1 MDTAFELPTY
11 SPAGVRIPVDQP
23 AAISQPPQLPPPR
36 IAPSRT
42 SLSPKRI
49 LQVSSSPGTRA
60 RLGVASQLGKTA
72 DSSVTAGETT
82 QRPATTA
89 SPAATQAL
97 AQATAAA
104 AAATNSG
111 GSLRELKLRRG
122 LTPRAETERQTGV
135 RGIVGRP
142 KTRNA
147 PQPAQKPLL
156 PLTERKSQEENKLD
170 RLAKKDKD
178 VSDSDKGDIAP
189 DGSSGG
195 REGRQFTVSNVGN
208 NGRIYLRPT
217 VRPAHLRFPQPNF
230 VFPITPPATAGL
242 DLLAQDKE
250 RRGDMQRRP
259 SQPQEP
265 NAQWPLQQE
274 QKNRQQQSDQTQT
287 PQQLPPPPPP
297 PAPIIESH
305 LIYGSDWMSDLT
317 PSPTAIPLLRPR
329 FAAKNTSRSGNSI
342 RPTTAGAVGGRA
354 AGGHRRAV
362 SDSTIQDTSI
372 ARESDPGGFKI
383 VISQPKEDALRS
395 RTLEDLD
402 QLKSGLKAPHL
413 EISIPS
419 WKIGTPRFTMRG
431 TPILHGSSYA
441 PTEEPR
447 SSRPSYFSLAFAN
460 SRSLRDGD
468 ALISPRQGLFEQQRR
483 SQMGIPSPLV
493 SPGFHLDDP
502 ERGMRLTYHS
512 NYAVVEPSMFDTLT
526 FKPSSDDRS
535 IVRFSSTN
543 NAITAATPPRL
554 VAEITSPKFMDYDL
568 VSDFFLTYR
577 AFLEPLDL
585 LRMLVAR
592 LRWAVARDDETGMV
606 VRVRT
611 FVALRH
617 WILNYFMDDFVVDY
631 ALRILFCTLLNSFV
645 DELSNNPKGRKVQ
658 LKILTE
664 LKKCWRR
671 SCAQYWDG
679 EDFDDALGPEVPI
692 SPGGIAGHRNPA
704 LDPTFWEQVISGE
717 LPDDDDDDNGSTF
730 LTHLHSPES
739 MVHPEPGSSFSATGD
754 RSGRIDSI
762 VMGERPATPETQ
774 ARPSEVSERRQASP
788 VSISSMDFVSC
799 SFPTKNMRMLQA
811 SMGQP
816 LGAHPAEPSLT
827 YSSSGPVAMT
837 PRALVGKR
845 VRPSDSQKSTTTQS
859 HQHKRNNSLS
869 DSLREH
875 ASATER
881 MLQKNTEILMSLP
894 YAGSLVRGNI
904 FPPGQP
910 YVEILPPG
918 TSSSARRQTTLFQ
931 TFPAEIADSQKEKAS
946 AMSSQG
952 MRKLLGS
959 VRRAISTRGQ
969 IISPSLGSFINISPP
984 GPRDATTNRL
994 PGTAIVPQAR
1004 PRMNGFRPP
1013 VRIDLLGAKI
1023 AEDFKIA
1030 VREDEFEDDPEN
1042 TKEETIAMP
1051 TPTLPDLGLNLPQ
1064 YRNLTAASNYSDSIF
1079 FGWIPGRGDSFMQSP
1094 MSDAGITT
1102 GSKSIVIV
1110 DGTLPSDFP
1119 AMSGALPEHNPSV
1132 EMFGDTFLS
1141 VAADPTPP
1149 TTPPG
1154 LPTGTPRRSS
1164 YLLGRPPFQPSL
1176 SMDPLPPFI
1185 PDLDT
1190 LRADSVVGPPHAP
1203 VADDSMIPSSD
1214 IMSDEPD
1221 SRAFPRR
1228 ASGGGISVAESI
1240 AGTSTTEKNHG
1251 INSFGMPS
1259 SPPVRMPRP
1268 SWAYGHARHPSSRS
1282 HRSNRSYG
1290 LRRAA
1295 SFSSGIMPRSD
1306 ARSFDASTYD
1316 SGMMDESK
1324 EDEAPQPLR
1333 VLRRRPGGDL
1343 RAATNIGDLDYVP
1356 IRRSHS
1362 VGSLTTY
1369 SESVRSSFKP
1379 SRARGSN
1386 GFVDVISVDYTQEED
1401 KAKDEA
1407 GTFSIGMIT
1416 DKKPARQVS
1425 LFSAHT
1431 SKPIM
1436 RPSFEAEAQ
1445 KLAQIPD
1452 DDDDGGVESALLKL
1466 EGKYERKSKQ
1476 LSFSDPLHTI
1486 GSPTAAK
1493 KGGLPVLSGF
1503 SPHKTSRDNRT
1514 TAEERFKH
1522 RHRQIVNSNR
1532 APSSQ
1537 SVLSKLAQFSTA
1549 ADTLD
1554 DADESQ
1560 FGTDDARDSS
1570 LAPSSRAPAFSPPPT
1585 IRPAAVPRMLED
1597 VQSFVTQG
1605 SGESYCSIPLLDRGL
1620 TDDGRSRGALTDEW
1634 GDQSVIDGTNESG
1647 QQTPTALTVLGA
1659 GQDGSHPNSYQMVK
1673 KTVSIEKIH
1682 PGETMPRSPTQATE
1696 VSVFE
1701 DDDESDHASDL
1712 SSEMSAEDEEDRDL
1726 YNQAARNPG
1735 DPNAI
1740 ASRLPVHPL
1749 GDPQRDPPAQS
1760 QYIPVPELHP
1770 GKLVEDTLMGSH
1782 PPSPPMTLV
1791 QALLM
1796 SPDTGKIP
1804 ELHESQL
1811 WEDKPLPPTPG
1822 DADGGGKTKK
1832 QLQQEAEMLS
1842 AIGMQPMLEQKQK
1855 AQPRTAAG
1863 LEAARKFSV
1872 HLPFILA
1879 FESEILA
1886 QQFTLIEKDAL
1897 HEIDW
1902 RELIEMRWK
1911 NAENGNAR
1919 SWVDF
1924 LRNTDARGVEVVIA
1938 RFNIM
1943 VKWTISEVILTQ
1955 DIEERARCLIK
1966 FIHIASHCRRYR
1978 NYATMSQITIA
1989 LSSNEISR
1997 LTQTWAMVPPS
2008 DISTLRD
2015 LESLVMP
2022 TRNFYSLRAEM
2033 EAVDIDNAESGCI
2046 PFVGIYTHDLLFNAQ
2061 RPSEIASSPTTAPLV
2076 NFERCRVAASI
2087 VKTLLRL
2094 VEASALYNFQPIEG
2108 VTERCLW
2115 MSALSDDEIR
2125 KFSELLE

>member
-1 MDTAFELPTY
+1 M
-11 SPAGVRIPVDQP
+11 
-23 AAISQPPQLPPPR
+23 
-36 IAPSRT
+36 
-42 SLSPKRI
+42 
-49 LQVSSSPGTRA
+49 
-60 RLGVASQLGKTA
+60 
-72 DSSVTAGETT
+72 
-82 QRPATTA
+82 
-89 SPAATQAL
+89 
-97 AQATAAA
+97 
-104 AAATNSG
+104 
-111 GSLRELKLRRG
+111 
-122 LTPRAETERQTGV
+122 
-135 RGIVGRP
+135 
-142 KTRNA
+142 
-147 PQPAQKPLL
+147 
-156 PLTERKSQEENKLD
+156 
-170 RLAKKDKD
+170 
-178 VSDSDKGDIAP
+178 
-189 DGSSGG
+189 
-195 REGRQFTVSNVGN
+195 
-208 NGRIYLRPT
+208 
-217 VRPAHLRFPQPNF
+217 
-230 VFPITPPATAGL
+230 TPPATAGL
-242 DLLAQDKE
+242 DLLAQDKD

-265 NAQWPLQQE
+265 NTLLPLPQE
-274 QKNRQQQSDQTQT
+274 QKSRQQQSDQTQT
-287 PQQLPPPPPP
+287 PQPPPPPPPPP
-297 PAPIIESH
+297 PAPIKESH
-305 LIYGSDWMSDLT
+305 AVYGSDWMTDFT
-317 PSPTAIPLLRPR
+317 PSPTAIPLSRLR
-329 FAAKNTSRSGNSI
+329 FAAKNPSRSGNSI

-362 SDSTIQDTSI
+362 SDSTVHDTSI

-383 VISQPKEDALRS
+383 IISQPHEDALRS
-395 RTLEDLD
+395 KTLEDLG
-402 QLKSGLKAPHL
+402 QLKSGPHL

-431 TPILHGSSYA
+431 TPILQSSSYA

-447 SSRPSYFSLAFAN
+447 SSRPSYFSVAFAN
-460 SRSLRDGD
+460 ARSLREGGT
-468 ALISPRQGLFEQQRR
+468 LISPRQGLFEQQQRN
-483 SQMGIPSPLV
+483 QLGMPTPLA
-493 SPGFHLDDP
+493 SPGFLLDDP

-512 NYAVVEPSMFDTLT
+512 NYAVVEPSMFDALT

-535 IVRFSSTN
+535 IVRFSSGN

-631 ALRILFCTLLNSFV
+631 ALRILFCTLLNGFV

-671 SCAQYWDG
+671 SCAQYWDD
-679 EDFDDALGPEVPI
+679 ENFDDALGPEVPI

-704 LDPTFWEQVISGE
+704 LDPTFWEQVMSGE

-730 LTHLHSPES
+730 LMHLHSPES
-739 MVHPEPGSSFSATGD
+739 MVGPEPGSSFNATGE

-816 LGAHPAEPSLT
+816 LGAHPAEPSFT

-845 VRPSDSQKSTTTQS
+845 VRPSDSRKSSTSQS

-881 MLQKNTEILMSLP
+881 MLQKNTELLMSLP

-910 YVEILPPG
+910 YVEVMPPG
-918 TSSSARRQTTLFQ
+918 TSDGASRQSTLFQ
-931 TFPAEIADSQKEKAS
+931 TFPTESVDSQKEKAS

-969 IISPSLGSFINISPP
+969 IISPPLGSFINISPP

-1030 VREDEFEDDPEN
+1030 VREDEFPEEDPAN
-1042 TKEETIAMP
+1042 TKEEAVAMP
-1051 TPTLPDLGLNLPQ
+1051 TPTLPDLGFNLPQ
-1064 YRNLTAASNYSDSIF
+1064 YRNLAAASNYSDSIF
-1079 FGWIPGRGDSFMQSP
+1079 FGWIPGGGDSYVRSP

-1119 AMSGALPEHNPSV
+1119 TMSGALPEHHASV

-1164 YLLGRPPFQPSL
+1164 YLLGRSPIAPSL

-1190 LRADSVVGPPHAP
+1190 LRAESVVAPHHALF
-1203 VADDSMIPSSD
+1203 ADERVIPLSD
-1214 IMSDEPD
+1214 TLGDEPD
-1221 SRAFPRR
+1221 HSTLPRT
-1228 ASGGGISVAESI
+1228 SVESI
-1240 AGTSTTEKNHG
+1240 AGTSITEKNNG
-1251 INSFGMPS
+1251 VNSFGMPS

-1282 HRSNRSYG
+1282 HQSHRSYG

-1295 SFSSGIMPRSD
+1295 SFSSGIVPRSD
-1306 ARSFDASTYD
+1306 ARSFDASTFD

-1324 EDEAPQPLR
+1324 EDETPQPLR
-1333 VLRRRPGGDL
+1333 ILRRRPGGDL

-1356 IRRSHS
+1356 MRRSHS

-1369 SESVRSSFKP
+1369 SESLRSSFKP

-1386 GFVDVISVDYTQEED
+1386 GFVDVISVDYTQERD
-1401 KAKDEA
+1401 KATEA
-1407 GTFSIGMIT
+1407 TGTFSIGMIT
-1416 DKKPARQVS
+1416 DKKAGRQGS
-1425 LFSAHT
+1425 LFSTHT
-1431 SKPIM
+1431 AKPIM

-1466 EGKYERKSKQ
+1466 EGKYERKSKKF
-1476 LSFSDPLHTI
+1476 SFSDRPHTTA
-1486 GSPTAAK
+1486 SPTAAK
-1493 KGGLPVLSGF
+1493 QGGLPVLSGF
-1503 SPHKTSRDNRT
+1503 SPHTTSRDSRT
-1514 TAEERFKH
+1514 TAEERFQH

-1537 SVLSKLAQFSTA
+1537 SVLSKLARFSTT
-1549 ADTLD
+1549 ADALD
-1554 DADESQ
+1554 DVDERE
-1560 FGTDDARDSS
+1560 FGSDGVRDSS
-1570 LAPSSRAPAFSPPPT
+1570 LAPSSSSRAPAFSPPPT
-1585 IRPAAVPRMLED
+1585 IRPAAVPRMVEN
-1597 VQSFVTQG
+1597 VQSFLTQG
-1605 SGESYCSIPLLDRGL
+1605 SGESYSSIPLLDRGL

-1634 GDQSVIDGTNESG
+1634 SDQSVLDGMDESG
-1647 QQTPTALTVLGA
+1647 QRTPTALTVLGA
-1659 GQDGSHPNSYQMVK
+1659 GHNGSHPDSYQMVER
-1673 KTVSIEKIH
+1673 TVSIEKIH
-1682 PGETMPRSPTQATE
+1682 PGESLPRSPTQATE
-1696 VSVFE
+1696 MSFYDE
-1701 DDDESDHASDL
+1701 DDESDHASDL
-1712 SSEMSAEDEEDRDL
+1712 SSEMSAEDEEDQDL

-1740 ASRLPVHPL
+1740 ASRLPAHPL
-1749 GDPQRDPPAQS
+1749 GDPQRDPPVLS
-1760 QYIPVPELHP
+1760 QYAHVLELHP
-1770 GKLVEDTLMGSH
+1770 GKLVEDTAMGSH

-1791 QALLM
+1791 QALQM
-1796 SPDTGKIP
+1796 SPDTAKIP
-1804 ELHESQL
+1804 ELHDSQL

-1822 DADGGGKTKK
+1822 DAESGGKTKK
-1832 QLQQEAEMLS
+1832 QLQQEADMLS
-1842 AIGMQPMLEQKQK
+1842 AMGMQPMLEQKQK
-1855 AQPRTAAG
+1855 TQPRTAAG

-1872 HLPFILA
+1872 HLPFVLA

-1911 NAENGNAR
+1911 NAENGNVR

-1955 DIEERARCLIK
+1955 DMEERARCLIK
-1966 FIHIASHCRRYR
+1966 FIHIAAHCRRYR

-1989 LSSNEISR
+1989 LSGNEVGR
-1997 LTQTWAMVPPS
+1997 LAQTWAMVPPS
-2008 DISTLRD
+2008 DVGTLRD
-2015 LESLVMP
+2015 LEALVMP
-2022 TRNFYSLRAEM
+2022 TRNFHSLRAEM
-2033 EAVDIDNAESGCI
+2033 EAVEIDNAESGCI

-2125 KFSELLE
+2125 KFSEVLE